1 MNRPKQITG
10 GHQGP
15 GLMSYTRQES
25 PGKAL
30 DQQVQNSSAGKV
42 RGLTKDQVA
51 NTGEQHR
58 PEHQKVPRNLAF
70 TLRVKWESL
79 QEVELRIDISSV
91 STTLF

>member
-25 PGKAL
+25 TGKAL

-42 RGLTKDQVA
+42 LGVTKDQVA

-70 TLRVKWESL
+70 TLRVKDRL
-79 QEVELRIDISSV
+79 FTRI
-91 STTLF
+91 THKLLPHQNLGK